1 MAKKKATMTLKDFHG
16 GSIPSDLHLPSAP
29 GVTVRPLDRGGFD
42 RQASWGNPMGRP
54 EHRLRP
60 GSAGATRNFDEKTPF
75 LSQNAPIGRNF
86 DEDERKPLDG
96 SSGPRRTVSDESI
109 RALPSRVEPKAEYPV
124 TGMVGSGQVS
134 APPSQNFRGAASV
147 THGAWFNESAKSS
160 AGGSARSASSL
171 DVSASGAQVVTGSY
185 PNAWGLRKEVAS
197 AKESVSAPWSA
208 PDAETKLAHASA
220 LEKVTSGRWHSKQHI
235 QSQMDAEVIKHQDP
249 EKEFY
254 YHGSTTVNNNVYNMT
269 DVSGGPEYS
278 DQVLAVH
285 AERNHSLA
293 DGIRGF
299 NKELPAQERARS
311 PLFMEANERKTPAS
325 VTGFL
330 PHNIVSSGGY
340 DNKELPA
347 RERARSP
354 LFMEANE
361 RKTSSNVTGILPHN
375 VVSSG
380 GYEMQS
386 PASPEPSERPKLKL
400 LPRSKP
406 LENLKQSIDYKQVNQ
421 HPSNPVRIEKSADA
435 YSSVDIKTG
444 FVEPERSNQ
453 AIDRPKLNLKP
464 RSQLLEQSEGNV
476 ENKRK
481 PLFGGARPREMVLQN
496 RGIDDVTG
504 NHDLHQPHPRSKQH
518 AGKADTVVHA
528 SRHNE
533 KAESIP
539 IDHRMAKNTDRRDHR
554 IDVEKGDGQWRN
566 WRSDSWRNNK
576 ETERHHQPQQ
586 HAQERPPSPETWRK
600 PVEPPRPAS
609 ADASGVR
616 YGKAASAVE
625 LATAFSKSVSDPATT
640 DRFSGQKS
648 LPNRGQIPFSR
659 LTGPP
664 QRPQIN
670 GY

>member
-16 GSIPSDLHLPSAP
+16 GSIPSDLPLPSAP
-29 GVTVRPLDRGGFD
+29 GVMIRPSDRGGFD

-75 LSQNAPIGRNF
+75 LSNNAPICRNF

-109 RALPSRVEPKAEYPV
+109 RALPSRVEPKAEYSV

-134 APPSQNFRGAASV
+134 APPSQNPRGAAS
-147 THGAWFNESAKSS
+147 WFNESTSMGASTKGSV
-160 AGGSARSASSL
+160 GGSGRSVSSRNVSASS
-171 DVSASGAQVVTGSY
+171 AQVVAGSY

-208 PDAETKLAHASA
+208 PDAESKLAHASA
-220 LEKVTSGRWHSKQHI
+220 LEKVTSGRWHSKQQIH
-235 QSQMDAEVIKHQDP
+235 SQMDVEVVKHQDT
-249 EKEFY
+249 EKELY
-254 YHGSTTVNNNVYNMT
+254 YHGSTTVNDSVYNMP
-269 DVSGGPEYS
+269 DVVGGPEYS

-285 AERNHSLA
+285 AERNLVLT
-293 DGIRGF
+293 DGVHGV
-299 NKELPAQERARS
+299 NK
-311 PLFMEANERKTPAS
+311 
-325 VTGFL
+325 
-330 PHNIVSSGGY
+330 
-340 DNKELPA
+340 DLPA

-361 RKTSSNVTGILPHN
+361 RKTSSNVTGLQRPHN
-375 VVSSG
+375 VVSFG

-386 PASPEPSERPKLKL
+386 PASSEPSERPKLKL

-406 LENLKQSIDYKQVNQ
+406 LENLEQSIDYKQVNQ
-421 HPSNPVRIEKSADA
+421 QPSNPVRVEKLADA
-435 YSSVDIKTG
+435 YPTIDPTKTG
-444 FVEPERSNQ
+444 FVEHERSNQ
-453 AIDRPKLNLKP
+453 VTERPKLNLRP
-464 RSQLLEQSEGNV
+464 RSQLLEQSEGNT

-481 PLFGGARPREMVLQN
+481 PLFGGARPREMILQN
-496 RGIDDVTG
+496 RGIDDVMH
-504 NHDLHQPHPRSKQH
+504 NHDLQQPHPRGKQH
-518 AGKADTVVHA
+518 AGKAEAVMHA
-528 SRHNE
+528 TRHNE
-533 KAESIP
+533 KTESIP
-539 IDHRMAKNTDRRDHR
+539 IDHRMAKNADRRDHR
-554 IDVEKGDGQWRN
+554 IDVDKGDGQRRN
-566 WRSDSWRNNK
+566 WRSENWRNNK
-576 ETERHHQPQQ
+576 ETERHHHHHHQPQQ
-586 HAQERPPSPETWRK
+586 HVQERPPSPETWRK

-609 ADASGVR
+609 ADAPGAR
-616 YGKAASAVE
+616 YGKATSAVE
-625 LATAFSKSVSDPATT
+625 LAAAFSKSVSDPATTT

-659 LTGPP
+659 LTGPQ

>member
-16 GSIPSDLHLPSAP
+16 GSIPSDLPLPSAP
-29 GVTVRPLDRGGFD
+29 GVMIRPSDRGGFD

-75 LSQNAPIGRNF
+75 LSHNAPIGRNF

-109 RALPSRVEPKAEYPV
+109 RALPSRVEPKAEYSV

-134 APPSQNFRGAASV
+134 APPSQNPRGPAS
-147 THGAWFNESAKSS
+147 WFNESTSVGASTKGS
-160 AGGSARSASSL
+160 AGGSGRSVNSRNVSASS
-171 DVSASGAQVVTGSY
+171 AQVVAGSY

-208 PDAETKLAHASA
+208 PDSESKLAHASA
-220 LEKVTSGRWHSKQHI
+220 LEKVTSGRWHSKQQVH
-235 QSQMDAEVIKHQDP
+235 SQTDVEVVKRQDT
-249 EKEFY
+249 EKELY
-254 YHGSTTVNNNVYNMT
+254 YHGSTTVNDSVYNMP
-269 DVSGGPEYS
+269 DVVGGPEYS

-285 AERNHSLA
+285 AERNLVLT
-293 DGIRGF
+293 DGVHGF
-299 NKELPAQERARS
+299 
-311 PLFMEANERKTPAS
+311 
-325 VTGFL
+325 
-330 PHNIVSSGGY
+330 Y
-340 DNKELPA
+340 KELPA

-361 RKTSSNVTGILPHN
+361 RRTSSNITGLQRPHN

-386 PASPEPSERPKLKL
+386 PASSEPSERPKLKL

-406 LENLKQSIDYKQVNQ
+406 LESLEQSVDYKQVNQ
-421 HPSNPVRIEKSADA
+421 HPSNPVHVEKLADA
-435 YSSVDIKTG
+435 YPTIDPTKTG
-444 FVEPERSNQ
+444 FVEHERSNQ
-453 AIDRPKLNLKP
+453 VTERPKLNLKP
-464 RSQLLEQSEGNV
+464 RSQLLEQSDGNT

-496 RGIDDVTG
+496 RGIDDVMH
-504 NHDLHQPHPRSKQH
+504 NHDLQQPHPRGKQH
-518 AGKADTVVHA
+518 AGKAEAAMHA
-528 SRHNE
+528 TRHNE
-533 KAESIP
+533 KTESIP
-539 IDHRMAKNTDRRDHR
+539 IDHRMAKSADRRDHR
-554 IDVEKGDGQWRN
+554 IDVEKGDGQRRN
-566 WRSDSWRNNK
+566 WRKENWRNNK
-576 ETERHHQPQQ
+576 ETERHHHHHHPQQ
-586 HAQERPPSPETWRK
+586 HVQERPPSPETWRK
-600 PVEPPRPAS
+600 PVESPRPAS
-609 ADASGVR
+609 ADAPGMR

-625 LATAFSKSVSDPATT
+625 LAAAFSKSVSDPATAT
-640 DRFSGQKS
+640 DRFSSQKS

-659 LTGPP
+659 LTGPQ

>member
-16 GSIPSDLHLPSAP
+16 GSIPSDLPLPSAP
-29 GVTVRPLDRGGFD
+29 GVMIRPSDRGGFD

-75 LSQNAPIGRNF
+75 LSNNAPIGRNF

-109 RALPSRVEPKAEYPV
+109 RALPSRVEPKAEYSV

-134 APPSQNFRGAASV
+134 APPSQNPRGAAS
-147 THGAWFNESAKSS
+147 WFNESTSMGASTKGSV
-160 AGGSARSASSL
+160 GGSGRSVSSRNVSASST
-171 DVSASGAQVVTGSY
+171 QVVAGSY

-208 PDAETKLAHASA
+208 PDAESKLAHASA
-220 LEKVTSGRWHSKQHI
+220 LEKVTSGRWHSKQQIH
-235 QSQMDAEVIKHQDP
+235 SQMDVEVVKHQDT
-249 EKEFY
+249 EKELY
-254 YHGSTTVNNNVYNMT
+254 YHGSTTVNDSVYNIP
-269 DVSGGPEYS
+269 DVMGGPEYS

-285 AERNHSLA
+285 AERNLVLT
-293 DGIRGF
+293 DGVHGF
-299 NKELPAQERARS
+299 
-311 PLFMEANERKTPAS
+311 
-325 VTGFL
+325 
-330 PHNIVSSGGY
+330 
-340 DNKELPA
+340 NKELPA

-361 RKTSSNVTGILPHN
+361 RKTSSNVTGLQRPHN
-375 VVSSG
+375 VVSFG

-386 PASPEPSERPKLKL
+386 PASSEPSERPKLKL

-406 LENLKQSIDYKQVNQ
+406 LENLEQSIDYKQVNQ
-421 HPSNPVRIEKSADA
+421 QPSNPVRVEKLADA
-435 YSSVDIKTG
+435 YPTIDPTKTG
-444 FVEPERSNQ
+444 FVEHERSNQ
-453 AIDRPKLNLKP
+453 VTERPKLNLKP
-464 RSQLLEQSEGNV
+464 RSQLLEQSEGNT

-496 RGIDDVTG
+496 RGIDDVMH
-504 NHDLHQPHPRSKQH
+504 NHDLQQPHPRGKQH
-518 AGKADTVVHA
+518 AGKAEAVMHA
-528 SRHNE
+528 TRHNE
-533 KAESIP
+533 KTESIP
-539 IDHRMAKNTDRRDHR
+539 IDHRMAKNADRRDHR
-554 IDVEKGDGQWRN
+554 IDVEKGDGQRRN
-566 WRSDSWRNNK
+566 WRSENWRNNK
-576 ETERHHQPQQ
+576 ETERQHHHHHQPQQ
-586 HAQERPPSPETWRK
+586 HVQERPPSPETWRK

-609 ADASGVR
+609 ADAPGAR
-616 YGKAASAVE
+616 YGKATSAVE
-625 LATAFSKSVSDPATT
+625 LAAAFSKSVSDPTTTT

-659 LTGPP
+659 LTGPQ

>member
-16 GSIPSDLHLPSAP
+16 GSIPSDLPLPSAP
-29 GVTVRPLDRGGFD
+29 GVTIRPSDRGGFD

-60 GSAGATRNFDEKTPF
+60 GSAGATKNFDEKTPF
-75 LSQNAPIGRNF
+75 LSHNAPIGRNF

-96 SSGPRRTVSDESI
+96 SSGPRRTVNDDSI
-109 RALPSRVEPKAEYPV
+109 RALPSCVEPKAEYPV
-124 TGMVGSGQVS
+124 TGMVGSGQVVS
-134 APPSQNFRGAASV
+134 APPSQNLRGAASG
-147 THGAWFNESAKSS
+147 THGAWFNESTKSS
-160 AGGSARSASSL
+160 VGGSGRSSSSL
-171 DVSASGAQVVTGSY
+171 NVSASGAQVVTGSY
-185 PNAWGLRKEVAS
+185 PNVWGLKKEVAS
-197 AKESVSAPWSA
+197 VKESVSAPWSA
-208 PDAETKLAHASA
+208 PDAESKLAHASA
-220 LEKVTSGRWHSKQHI
+220 LEKVTSGRWHTKQQIH
-235 QSQMDAEVIKHQDP
+235 SQMDVEVVKHQDT
-249 EKEFY
+249 EKDFY
-254 YHGSTTVNNNVYNMT
+254 YHGSTTVNDNVYNMP
-269 DVSGGPEYS
+269 DVAGGPEYS

-285 AERNHSLA
+285 TERNLSLA
-293 DGIRGF
+293 DGVHGF
-299 NKELPAQERARS
+299 
-311 PLFMEANERKTPAS
+311 
-325 VTGFL
+325 
-330 PHNIVSSGGY
+330 
-340 DNKELPA
+340 NKELPA
-347 RERARSP
+347 RERPRSP

-361 RKTSSNVTGILPHN
+361 RKTSAYVTGFLPHN
-375 VVSSG
+375 VLRSG
-380 GYEMQS
+380 GDEMQS
-386 PASPEPSERPKLKL
+386 PASSEPSERPKLKL

-406 LENLKQSIDYKQVNQ
+406 LENLEQSIDYKQVNQ
-421 HPSNPVRIEKSADA
+421 HSSNPVRIEKSADA
-435 YSSVDIKTG
+435 YPSVDPIKTG
-444 FVEPERSNQ
+444 FVEPQRSNQ
-453 AIDRPKLNLKP
+453 AIERPKLNLKP
-464 RSQLLEQSEGNV
+464 RSQLLEQSEGNT

-496 RGIDDVTG
+496 RGIDDVTH

-518 AGKADTVVHA
+518 AGKAETVMHA
-528 SRHNE
+528 TSHNE

-539 IDHRMAKNTDRRDHR
+539 IDHRMVKNADRRDQR
-554 IDVEKGDGQWRN
+554 TDVEKGDGQRRN
-566 WRSDSWRNNK
+566 WRSENWRNNK
-576 ETERHHQPQQ
+576 ETERHHHHHQPQQ